1 MKSSLRLSL
10 ILFISYLLILAII
23 GYHQQGLLCHA
34 ALALPTGSSRRIKP
48 LFQRDD
54 PFSVEAGLLKKQ
66 QFTYILGSDESG
78 VGCIAGPIVCV
89 SCCILNA
96 TKMIAHCPVP
106 VRDGKSLS
114 ADECQQIR
122 RYADD
127 NNNAG
132 DIIRYVAT
140 TRSNLDIDQLGIYQC
155 VQDGFRE
162 SIQSLV
168 QQLLGENTT
177 DDHGG
182 ANTDD
187 IDDTTRRI
195 EIANNNNNKNK
206 EKKKMICSI
215 VDGQRSPSF
224 PDFTSRP
231 WPQADATVYTVA
243 VAGCLARALHAE
255 IMADYQTQQFA
266 SSDNANDDDDD
277 SSSSSSKSTSFRD
290 RWDGGYPTPGHL
302 LALATHGPT
311 PWHRQSCKPVQ
322 QFRDTTRRSTLLSAL
337 SLLPFLLTTTTTVMM
352 SSDPA
357 NAMVRERGMLLPE
370 RGEVAS
376 AVPTDWSEIDAIKEP
391 LGRLDDNDDA
401 IFYQDERFVEHID
414 DTAVQALRAYLATVV
429 DSPTLSVLDVGAS
442 WTSHL
447 EESTIIISNQ
457 QRKVVG
463 IGLNANEL
471 AANPVLSDRLV
482 QNLNIKTTLP
492 LDSDSFDICLCQL
505 TIDYLTR
512 PITVCKE
519 LRRVLKKQKEPTAGM
534 IHVVFSNRL
543 FLQKAVDNWTGR
555 DDLDHVETVA
565 SYLHYAGFRNIKA
578 QDLSIRNKRGSIVGD
593 PLYVVRAVA

>member
-1 MKSSLRLSL
+1 MKSPLRLSPL
-10 ILFISYLLILAII
+10 CISYFLILAII
-23 GYHQQGLLCHA
+23 GYHQQGFCQA
-34 ALALPTGSSRRIKP
+34 ALALPTSNSRRIKP

-54 PFSVEAGLLKKQ
+54 PFSVETGLLKKQ

-96 TKMIAHCPVP
+96 TKMIAQCPVT

-127 NNNAG
+127 DSVG
-132 DIIRYVAT
+132 DTIRYVAT

-162 SIQSLV
+162 SIQALV

-177 DDHGG
+177 TVDHGG
-182 ANTDD
+182 ADADD
-187 IDDTTRRI
+187 GDDTTRRI
-195 EIANNNNNKNK
+195 EIANSNSNNNK

-243 VAGCLARALHAE
+243 VAGCLARARHAE

-266 SSDNANDDDDD
+266 SSDNDNDANDD
-277 SSSSSSKSTSFRD
+277 SSSKSSSFRD

-322 QFRDTTRRSTLLSAL
+322 QFRDTRRSTLLSAV
-337 SLLPFLLTTTTTVMM
+337 SLLPLLLLTTTTTVMM

-376 AVPTDWSEIDAIKEP
+376 AVPTDWSEIDEIKEP

-429 DSPTLSVLDVGAS
+429 DSPAALSVLDVGAS

-447 EESTIIISNQ
+447 EESTIVSNQ

-463 IGLNANEL
+463 IGLNAKEL
-471 AANPVLSDRLV
+471 AANMVLSDRLV
-482 QNLNIKTTLP
+482 QNLNVQTTLP

-512 PITVCKE
+512 PISVCKE
-519 LRRVLKKQKEPTAGM
+519 LRRVLKKKKEPTAGM
-534 IHVVFSNRL
+534 IHIVFSNRL

-565 SYLHYAGFRNIKA
+565 SYLHYAGFRNIQA
-578 QDLSIRNKRGSIVGD
+578 HDLSIRNKRGSIVGD
-593 PLYVVRAVA
+593 PLYVVRAEA